1 MPGAA
6 ARAPCVSL
14 SANGPALGFDR
25 PLRVECGP
33 TLSFSLLPFSS
44 IMSYDAA
51 AVAKHEELRLV
62 TFSSEVAFTLGVR
75 LREHLRSKFPGEPA
89 IIDIRAAAS
98 EQQYF
103 FATCAEGSVLD
114 QMRWAQRKRNVV
126 LRWGKSTASMNIKTN
141 GGNIPAHYG
150 LNTDDVRLAAQ
161 LLPLPCPV
169 PRPQRRRRLLD
180 HRPLDR

>member
-1 MPGAA
+1 
-6 ARAPCVSL
+6 
-14 SANGPALGFDR
+14 
-25 PLRVECGP
+25 
-33 TLSFSLLPFSS
+33 
-44 IMSYDAA
+44 MSYDAA

-150 LNTDDVRLAAQ
+150 LNTDDYACHGGGFPIRVQGVEPLVGVICVSGLKQEDDHQVIVDVLSELIEEQEKEKAAKTAK
-161 LLPLPCPV
+161 
-169 PRPQRRRRLLD
+169 
-180 HRPLDR
+180 